1 MRAILPLTIAAIAIA
16 GGCTISNN
24 ADTAN
29 TESMKIDRYDLEVSA
44 YPALDSASR
53 ADFLMAYADVNRL
66 VLQLYASSHRGVR
79 KEASDSM
86 MSDYARSRGVSMFG
100 CAIRERLGAT
110 DSIEA
115 ALGEA
120 ASRSR
125 SMIPELKWPR
135 LYGIISTYDQAIIL
149 SGDSIALIGMNH
161 YLGPDDE
168 AYEGF
173 DNYRRRDKRLAALPA
188 QLTESLLYS
197 QWPYELPD
205 KDATAL
211 SHMLYDGAVAW
222 ITMRITGTE
231 RPEEIIGWD
240 EVQTKWAEANE
251 SNAWEALINRK
262 MLYSTDEDYG
272 MRLTQR
278 APATSMLHPDAPG
291 RMGTWLGMRIID
303 AYMKSHPDTEPRQ
316 LLQKDFYGNIKTLV
330 ESGYNPLRR
339 QD

>member
-66 VLQLYASSHRGVR
+66 VLQLYAASHPGVS

-86 MSDYARSRGVSMFG
+86 MSEYARSRGVSMFG
-100 CAIRERLGAT
+100 CAIR
-110 DSIEA
+110 EA

-168 AYEGF
+168 AYKGF

-211 SHMLYDGAVAW
+211 SRMLYDGAVAW